1 MTDDDIGAI
10 LAALDRPLAPPP
22 EAAERMWARAAAAL
36 RAPALDVAGEP
47 HLPSPGGEM
56 VDMVEPVPEPA
67 HAPRRRYRLQSPRSR
82 LLASAAVVAVAAL
95 VAGLLTT
102 LERRGDRV
110 TAAGS
115 GTPFR
120 ARVQSSQLSPSGPAP
135 QPAPVPRGGALAPGS
150 ERIISHGGDS
160 RWRVEWVKAP
170 AGVGGPGSYQVWD
183 RDRILT
189 YRADTDTYRI
199 EDPGDPV
206 TNTPLVFYVD
216 LDQVAEDCDRVERVD
231 SGGTVAGRATRLLRC
246 FRDATETQPAT
257 GEDLWVDAVTG
268 LLLRRETTVGGE
280 VHGRN
285 EVLEVEYSPDFDPDT
300 FSVTPPEG
308 AQREQEEESAL
319 GSVLVKGREAPGWK
333 APRLG
338 GGQISTNELRGR
350 PAVYLLWSSWCEP
363 CVGDTLLAF
372 DRMARSWSGQVSLV
386 AVAVN
391 DDEADAAAKVSELGM
406 TVPVAL
412 DPKGD
417 RVNKPWDLR
426 AVPVYVFL
434 DGNGVVAAVRVSP
447 LAPEELAAAL
457 DDLAAGRPI
466 DVAAEPPPP
475 PPCEQPVK
483 VEAGPGAPGVSGRV
497 YFGVVY
503 AKGAYGSCPAPTGP
517 YVIAPD
523 GSGLRRVS
531 DDDDFRGVA
540 VSPTGELVRE
550 IWTGPERR
558 SAGESQ
564 EFWLVRPSL
573 QHRTK
578 LVDRGSDPV
587 WSHDGQRIAFVR
599 KDATGTVVAVAV
611 VNRDGTGERT
621 VSTDQDVRNIT
632 SRLAWEPGDG
642 ALIVDVARQGGGA
655 SSIVRYAL
663 DGSPPASLVP
673 KATTPAV
680 SSRDATL
687 AFIHSDPHGAD
698 HGRIELARTD
708 GKGRRFL
715 TPPRSAAVPAFYEL
729 DFSPDGAWLVA
740 SGAPDAADPYPRRR
754 IYLVEVATGAITE
767 LASLGVRPSW

>member
-1 MTDDDIGAI
+1 MTDDDVGAI
-10 LAALDRPLAPPP
+10 LAALDRPLAPP
-22 EAAERMWARAAAAL
+22 AEVAEQMWARAAAAL
-36 RAPALDVAGEP
+36 RAPALDVAGQP
-47 HLPSPGGEM
+47 LLPAPGGEL
-56 VDMVEPVPEPA
+56 VDLVEPA
-67 HAPRRRYRLQSPRSR
+67 HQPAHGPRRRRRLQSPRSR
-82 LLASAAVVAVAAL
+82 LLAAAAVVVVAAL

-102 LERRGDRV
+102 LGRQTDRV

-120 ARVQSSQLSPSGPAP
+120 ARVQASNLSPSGPAP
-135 QPAPVPRGGALAPGS
+135 QPVPVPRGGALAPGF
-150 ERIISHGGDS
+150 EQIISHGGDG
-160 RWRVEWVKAP
+160 RWRVEWVEAP
-170 AGVGGPGSYQVWD
+170 AGMGGPGSYEVWD
-183 RDRILT
+183 RDRRLI
-189 YRADTDTYRI
+189 YRADANTYRI

-206 TNTPLVFYVD
+206 TNTPVASYVD
-216 LDQVAEDCDRVERVD
+216 LDEVAEDCDRVERVD
-231 SGGTVAGRATRLLRC
+231 SGGAVANRATRLLRC

-257 GEDLWVDAVTG
+257 GEALWVDAVTG

-280 VHGRN
+280 VHGRD

-308 AQREQEEESAL
+308 AQREQEEEDSAL
-319 GSVLVKGREAPGWK
+319 GSVLVKGREAPGWE

-338 GGQISTNELRGR
+338 GGQISTSELRGR
-350 PAVYLLWSSWCEP
+350 PAIFLLWSSWCEP
-363 CVGDTLLAF
+363 CVGDTLLTF
-372 DRMARSWSGQVSLV
+372 DRMASAWSGQVSLI

-417 RVNKPWDLR
+417 RVKPWDLS
-426 AVPVYVFL
+426 AVPAYVFL
-434 DGNGVVAAVRVSP
+434 DGNGVVGAVRLSP
-447 LAPEELAAAL
+447 LAPEELAAAI
-457 DDLAAGRPI
+457 DDLAAGRPL
-466 DVAAEPPPP
+466 DVVAEPPPP

-503 AKGAYGSCPAPTGP
+503 AKGAYGSCPVPTGP
-517 YVIAPD
+517 YVITPN
-523 GSGLRRVS
+523 GSGVRRIS

-540 VSPTGELVRE
+540 VSSTGELVRE

-558 SAGESQ
+558 GAGESQ
-564 EFWLVRPSL
+564 ELWLVRRSL
-573 QHRTK
+573 QHRIK

-599 KDATGTVVAVAV
+599 KDTTGTVVAVAV

-621 VSTDQDVRNIT
+621 VSTDQNVRSIT

-642 ALIVDVARQGGGA
+642 ALIADLASAGGDA
-655 SSIVRYAL
+655 STIARYAL
-663 DGSPPASLVP
+663 DGSPPTTLLLNAS
-673 KATTPAV
+673 TPAV

-687 AFIHSDPHGAD
+687 AFIHSDPQGAD
-698 HGRIELARTD
+698 HGRIELARPD

-740 SGAPDAADPYPRRR
+740 SGSPDAADPYPRRR
-754 IYLVEVATGAITE
+754 IYLVEVATGVITE